1 MDSNKLQSCFSLV
14 RQSSRAPD
22 RDDSITVDAPESV
35 ALNPTVRLMY
45 LANEG
50 DLEAINELLDDGCDV
65 NFRDIDGRTA
75 LHIAAC
81 QGRTDVVQLLI
92 QRGAEVDPQDRW
104 CSTVMQCNAIV
115 LAYIFLVFGGTV
127 YCIDYWFVCLC
138 NSLLQ
143 MRCTTKIMILSNFWS
158 NMVQNPRFVSSFQ
171 LFSRFEL
178 TFSAYK
184 HL

>member
-1 MDSNKLQSCFSLV
+1 MNSNKPQSRFSLV
-14 RQSSRAPD
+14 RQSSRAPE
-22 RDDSITVDAPESV
+22 REDSGAVDVDFPESV

-65 NFRDIDGRTA
+65 NFRDIDGRSA

-81 QGRTDVVQLLI
+81 QGRTDIVRLLI

-115 LAYIFLVFGGTV
+115 FAYILTFWCQCYCIVLVML
-127 YCIDYWFVCLC
+127 IDYWFVCLF

-143 MRCTTKIMILSNFWS
+143 MRCTTKIMMLSNFWS
-158 NMVQNPRFVSSFQ
+158 IMVQNPRFVSSF
-171 LFSRFEL
+171 
-178 TFSAYK
+178 
-184 HL
+184 